1 MLSKTFIYILSK
13 LLNIFIMSKTSFDA
27 AAKAAMAKD
36 AAQAAKQ
43 ALLNAQKAVSYTHLT
58 LPTKA

>member
-1 MLSKTFIYILSK
+1 
-13 LLNIFIMSKTSFDA
+13 MSKTSFDA

-43 ALLNAQKAVSYTHLT
+43 AILNA
-58 LPTKA
+58 

>member
-1 MLSKTFIYILSK
+1 
-13 LLNIFIMSKTSFDA
+13 MSKTSFDA

-43 ALLNAQKAVSYTHLT
+43 ALLNAQKVMPVLLLT
-58 LPTKA
+58 RVVKLLSASRHGTMRRLSRIIRR